1 MAAIDFPAP
10 RPFWQ
15 RLIFAV
21 PLFGW
26 MAREMAEG
34 DADTWYYAA
43 GALFSMWG
51 CSILLFGVPGLY
63 IPALA
68 AVPVMFLL
76 LILISRG

>member
-10 RPFWQ
+10 RPLWQ

-26 MAREMAEG
+26 IAREMADG
-34 DADTWYYAA
+34 DAENWYFGIA
-43 GALFSMWG
+43 ALFCMWG

-63 IPALA
+63 IPAVG

-76 LILISRG
+76 LTLIAKG

>member
-15 RLIFAV
+15 RLIFSV

-26 MAREMAEG
+26 IAREMADG
-34 DADTWYYAA
+34 DAESWYFGIAA
-43 GALFSMWG
+43 LVCIWG

-63 IPALA
+63 IPAVA

-76 LILISRG
+76 LTLIAKG

>member
-34 DADTWYYAA
+34 DADT
-43 GALFSMWG
+43 
-51 CSILLFGVPGLY
+51 
-63 IPALA
+63 
-68 AVPVMFLL
+68 
-76 LILISRG
+76 